1 MTSSNPNNTVTV
13 RGSGIATSVP
23 DRGTIYISLESRA
36 KDVTSAF
43 ESATVVTR
51 RVIPKLEAA
60 SPTATLSMST
70 ISLNAEMKWDENRS
84 SISGYTSSVTI
95 TATDIPLDQVALVL
109 SAAVNAGGDSARI
122 GGMEY
127 SRIGGMEYYRAEAGE
142 MITQAREKAF
152 ANARATAEHLASLAG
167 KSVGEIIAISD
178 APSSGAPFPVARESK
193 MAASYSPEMPVLGGH
208 LTHVAELTVQ
218 FELV

>member
-127 SRIGGMEYYRAEAGE
+127 YRAEAGE

>member
-1 MTSSNPNNTVTV
+1 MNSANPLNSVTVT
-13 RGSGIATSVP
+13 GKGIATSVP
-23 DRGTIYISLESRA
+23 DRATVYISLESRA

-43 ESATVVTR
+43 ENATVVTR
-51 RVIPKLEAA
+51 RVIPRLEAA

-95 TATDIPLDQVALVL
+95 TATDIPLDQIALVL

-127 SRIGGMEYYRAEAGE
+127 YRAEAGE
-142 MITQAREKAF
+142 MTTQAREKAF
-152 ANARATAEHLASLAG
+152 ADARATAEHLASLAG

-178 APSSGAPFPVARESK
+178 APSSGAPFPVARESR

-218 FELV
+218 FGLV

>member
-1 MTSSNPNNTVTV
+1 MTSSNLNNTVTV

-43 ESATVVTR
+43 ENATVVTR
-51 RVIPKLEAA
+51 RVIPQLEAA

-127 SRIGGMEYYRAEAGE
+127 YRAEAGD

-178 APSSGAPFPVARESK
+178 APSSGVPFPVARESK

-218 FELV
+218 FELL